1 MFSDESF
8 MLCRN
13 SVQWG
18 KLVLFFVVLWYIQS
32 FLFMLSY
39 SFRWF
44 LVFLQYYGSLL
55 QKMYANFFILW
66 KMEGKIM
73 HYAALAK
80 RKKKSLA
87 LAKSKAVDRS
97 SQPRKTIT
105 LEGFRKTFIPQT
117 LAHGWLPRLSSEPH
131 SHGIRT
137 PPSSV
142 SYRKKVLPLPLHVQ
156 LHVKADGLSTLF
168 DN

>member
-1 MFSDESF
+1 MESWPSPASLSPASSPSWLAVLSQLCSFSKRLLFWQAVSWVSSLKRPKLPVQLKSLPLNSF
-8 MLCRN
+8 SLPWTACKLECLQS
-13 SVQWG
+13 SVAHP
-18 KLVLFFVVLWYIQS
+18 
-32 FLFMLSY
+32 
-39 SFRWF
+39 
-44 LVFLQYYGSLL
+44 GSL
-55 QKMYANFFILW
+55 
-66 KMEGKIM
+66 G
-73 HYAALAK
+73 
-80 RKKKSLA
+80 
-87 LAKSKAVDRS
+87 S